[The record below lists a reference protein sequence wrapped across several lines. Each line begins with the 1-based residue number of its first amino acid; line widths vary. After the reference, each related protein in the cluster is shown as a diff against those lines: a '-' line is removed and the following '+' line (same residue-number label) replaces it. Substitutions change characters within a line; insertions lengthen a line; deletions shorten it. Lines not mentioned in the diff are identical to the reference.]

1 MEQSYYSPHMAAQPH
16 VQSPQT
22 HASAGHGTAPQAP
35 GIQNPQQPY
44 YHPQANTYYYQQD
57 GAQYGYAPAVA
68 GLPMASAD
76 GVNSWFDFS
85 NTSYLKGLLIG
96 AGVTLLVTNS
106 AVQKALVRG
115 SVKLWSFVQGGV
127 EEVKEQF
134 HDIKAEMSQEK

>member
-1 MEQSYYSPHMAAQPH
+1 MEQSYHSPQMAAQPH

-22 HASAGHGTAPQAP
+22 HVSAGRGTATQAP
-35 GIQNPQQPY
+35 GIQPY

-57 GAQYGYAPAVA
+57 GSQYGYPPAGTGLPAV
-68 GLPMASAD
+68 SAD
-76 GVNSWFDFS
+76 GVSSWLAFS
-85 NTSYLKGLLIG
+85 NTSYVKGLLIG
-96 AGVTLLVTNS
+96 AGATLLLTNS
-106 AVQKALVRG
+106 AVQKALVRA